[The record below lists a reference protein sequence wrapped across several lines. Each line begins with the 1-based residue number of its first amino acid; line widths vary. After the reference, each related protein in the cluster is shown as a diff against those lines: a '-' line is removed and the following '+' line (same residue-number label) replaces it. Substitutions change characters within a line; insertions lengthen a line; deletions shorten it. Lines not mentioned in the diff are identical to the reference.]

1 MGNFSVSALCD
12 VCREVHT
19 MHNMA
24 VDSVDYTRVYTICED
39 KKLVLR
45 RIENQ
50 HNADDNDCYRDSLT
64 GHQSR
69 DHWYFVGVGRDA
81 GLQTTSLKGSK
92 WESSILSPSCHNN
105 CSDEVVEKHW
115 KVK

>member
-1 MGNFSVSALCD
+1 MLLHVRLEFP
-12 VCREVHT
+12 
-19 MHNMA
+19 M
-24 VDSVDYTRVYTICED
+24 
-39 KKLVLR
+39 
-45 RIENQ
+45 
-50 HNADDNDCYRDSLT
+50 
-64 GHQSR
+64 QSNTPR

-92 WESSILSPSCHNN
+92 WESSILSPSCDNSN